1 MKKKKIIIMGATS
14 GIGREVALIYI
25 KKGWKVGIC
34 GRRLQEL
41 YELKSLSTETIE
53 IAQIDITTP
62 NAPIILL
69 DLIKRLDGM
78 DIYFHSSGIGK
89 QNHTLD
95 SNIEIETLR
104 TNGEGFVRMIDTAF
118 NYFRDNSEEGHIVA
132 ITSIAGT
139 KGIGV
144 APSYSATKRFQN
156 TYLQCLSQLIQMKK
170 LNIHITDI
178 RPGFVATNLLND
190 NYKYPMVLSPEKV
203 AKKIVKAIEKKQ
215 RIHIIDWKYRILT
228 FLWQLIPNH
237 IWEHLNI
244 HTH

>member
-1 MKKKKIIIMGATS
+1 MILKTLWHHKK
-14 GIGREVALIYI
+14 V
-25 KKGWKVGIC
+25 
-34 GRRLQEL
+34 Q
-41 YELKSLSTETIE
+41 LK
-53 IAQIDITTP
+53 
-62 NAPIILL
+62 
-69 DLIKRLDGM
+69 
-78 DIYFHSSGIGK
+78 
-89 QNHTLD
+89 
-95 SNIEIETLR
+95 
-104 TNGEGFVRMIDTAF
+104 
-118 NYFRDNSEEGHIVA
+118 
-132 ITSIAGT
+132 
-139 KGIGV
+139 
-144 APSYSATKRFQN
+144 
-156 TYLQCLSQLIQMKK
+156 LIQIKK

>member
-1 MKKKKIIIMGATS
+1 MGATS